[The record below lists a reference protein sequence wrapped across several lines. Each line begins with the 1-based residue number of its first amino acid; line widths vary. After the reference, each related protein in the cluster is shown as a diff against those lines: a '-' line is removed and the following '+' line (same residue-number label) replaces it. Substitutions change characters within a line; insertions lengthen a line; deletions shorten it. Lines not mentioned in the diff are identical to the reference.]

1 MTARPSASLVPDRRF
16 PDGLAIRWTRGPGWA
31 ALLSLALFLLAAC
44 GEDGT
49 GPIDPDDGPHLHGTV
64 HAVGGGSP
72 EGLWAVWRTGDGET
86 ADSARIQSDGGF
98 EIQASRMDSEGG
110 LLVDGAEPR
119 AFHPFL
125 FPFQADALD
134 GVDVLVIPRSWT
146 IRSGIHREE
155 TVPTPLDPAVEDDAD
170 QLLYSYYFAQPHPR
184 DAPVRYLLDLMT
196 WPAENLPAK
205 VAIDHAG
212 SSTELKAADSTAV
225 WDVLDRMEEVTGL
238 DLFEPVVADPSW
250 WTDDTSTSGGEP
262 FEPGIIR
269 LIHAPPQWR
278 GLPQGEGDGGVHDRD
293 LGSWAEDGRFTA
305 FRERHLPLSAGMLV
319 VGEFE
324 PLRLADGFVPWETV
338 LVHETLH
345 VLGVGHTCRIPS
357 PMGPCLRTPE
367 VSRQDVAYMELLRET
382 LRLARELEIP
392 EAMMPS
398 VIGERRVLLGRPA
411 LPELRD
417 EGR

>member
-1 MTARPSASLVPDRRF
+1 MTARPSAPVLPDRRF
-16 PDGLAIRWTRGPGWA
+16 PERLAICRRCGPEWA
-31 ALLSLALFLLAAC
+31 ALLALSLFLLAAC
-44 GEDGT
+44 GENGT
-49 GPIDPDDGPHLHGTV
+49 GPPDPGDGPVLRGTV
-64 HAVGGGSP
+64 HAVGDESP
-72 EGLWAVWRTGDGET
+72 DGLWAVWRTEDGGT
-86 ADSARIQSDGGF
+86 ADSARVQSDGDF
-98 EIQASRMDSEGG
+98 EIQASRMDSEGE
-110 LLVDGAEPR
+110 LLVDGTEPR
-119 AFHPFL
+119 TFHPFL
-125 FPFQADALD
+125 FPFHVDALD
-134 GVDVLVIPRSWT
+134 GVDLLMIPRSWT
-146 IRSGIHREE
+146 IRSGIYRDE

-196 WPAENLPAK
+196 WPTENLPAK

-212 SSTELKAADSTAV
+212 SSTELSAADSAAV
-225 WDVLDRMEEVTGL
+225 WEVLDRMEEVTGL

-269 LIHAPPQWR
+269 LVHAPPQWR
-278 GLPQGEGDGGVHDRD
+278 GLPQGEEDGSVHDRD

-305 FRERHLPLSAGMLV
+305 FRERRRPLSAGTLV
-319 VGEFE
+319 VGELE
-324 PLRLADGFVPWETV
+324 PLRLADGFIPWETV

-357 PMGPCLRTPE
+357 PMGPCMRTSE
-367 VSRQDVAYMELLRET
+367 ISRDDVAYMELLRET

-398 VIGERRVLLGRPA
+398 VIGERRILLGLPA
-411 LPELRD
+411 LPGLQGD
-417 EGR
+417 GG